1 MGTADE
7 SFLDQL
13 IYERVVYLLKR
24 KPNEEIKRRIHAGE
38 EVISRLKESDREIIH
53 DMQEAFTE
61 RAAEDEMIL
70 YKNGIYDGIRLMK
83 RIREL

>member
-1 MGTADE
+1 METADE
-7 SFLDQL
+7 RFLNQL

-24 KPNEEIKRRIHAGE
+24 NPNEDIKKRIHAGE
-38 EVISRLKESDREIIH
+38 EVISRLSESDREIIH

-61 RAAEDEMIL
+61 RAAEDEMVL

-83 RIREL
+83 RIQEL

>member
-1 MGTADE
+1 METADE

-24 KPNEEIKRRIHAGE
+24 KPNEEIRKRIHAGE
-38 EVISRLKESDREIIH
+38 EVISRLSESDREIIH

-61 RAAEDEMIL
+61 RAAEDEKIL

-83 RIREL
+83 RIQEL